1 MDYIF
6 SSHLDY
12 HPIIPCSPADQNK
25 MKHKTKIFPTTL
37 LLLLSACISAY
48 TSNSTAKES
57 IGVAEKIIG
66 NVHTSKPSDKISAG
80 DELYYNQYIK
90 TKINSGAT
98 IKFGDGTFLNIGPDS
113 ELQLDDLVYNK
124 KTKML
129 TGLLNLSGGIF
140 QFSNDLKSK
149 MYVTLKTPVATIG
162 IRGTKFSAFAKRSY
176 SELAVTEG
184 NIDTISKFGTFNIG
198 KNQALQIT
206 HNTLRKSR
214 SISEEMKRL
223 FDKASALLNF
233 KSELAMFEIA
243 ESLDAKS
250 WEKNCKGK
258 PSNWLYD
265 QQLIR
270 ILKGKDITNLI
281 FVKTAYG
288 IIVIRPKSGAKT
300 SLFYNITRLVKENYY
315 TKMPFFNVQLG
326 IIAEAGDYFGKKTNF
341 KGGKIRKISLKPI
354 TFKRGSV
361 ASGYPSD
368 KKLGG
373 GRSFAI
379 SLRYMKLEKSDYR
392 IWGNV
397 IYGIQFADKLEIG
410 SPSNN
415 PSYIL
420 DMKTGSQIKS
430 DCL

>member
-1 MDYIF
+1 MLARPIF
-6 SSHLDY
+6 FIIILLD
-12 HPIIPCSPADQNK
+12 
-25 MKHKTKIFPTTL
+25 
-37 LLLLSACISAY
+37 ISVLW
-48 TSNSTAKES
+48 SRPSVSEI
-57 IGVAEKIIG
+57 IGVAEKIVG
-66 NVHTSKPSDKISAG
+66 NVHTSKPSEKISSG
-80 DELYYNQYIK
+80 DQLFYNQYIK

-124 KTKML
+124 KSKVL
-129 TGLLNLSGGIF
+129 TGYLNLTGGIF
-140 QFSNDLKSK
+140 QFSNDLKSQ

-184 NIDTISKFGTFNIG
+184 NIDTFSKFGTFNIG

-206 HNTLRKSR
+206 TNTLRKSR
-214 SISEEMKRL
+214 SISEEMKYL

-233 KSELAMFEIA
+233 ESELEMFEIA
-243 ESLDAKS
+243 ESLDAQSWQKS
-250 WEKNCKGK
+250 CEGQ

-265 QQLIR
+265 KKLLG
-270 ILKGKDITNLI
+270 ILEGKDIRKLL
-281 FVKTAYG
+281 FVKTSYG
-288 IIVIRPKSGAKT
+288 IIVIRPNSGTQTGLVSKI
-300 SLFYNITRLVKENYY
+300 SRLVKENFF
-315 TKMPFFNVQLG
+315 TNMPFFNVRLG
-326 IIAEAGDYFGKKTNF
+326 IIAEAGDYFGKKTNLE
-341 KGGKIRKISLKPI
+341 GGKIRKVSLRPI

-361 ASGYPSD
+361 ASGYPND

-379 SLRYMKLEKSDYR
+379 SLRFMKLKKSDYR
-392 IWGNV
+392 IWGKV

-410 SPSNN
+410 SPPDS
-415 PSYIL
+415 PDFIL
-420 DMKTGSQIKS
+420 DMKTGSQIQE